1 MKEHET
7 EHEID
12 KDLVEF
18 HHAFVDA
25 LDDFIIQSVEVAEK
39 EFDVEASDAFSM
51 MASRMLFV
59 VVRGAI
65 KGGSTKESFLDIIG
79 NVYDM
84 TKLALSEPEGG
95 LQ

>member
-1 MKEHET
+1 MSEP
-7 EHEID
+7 EIQQEM
-12 KDLVEF
+12 VEF
-18 HHAFVDA
+18 HEAFVEA
-25 LDDFIIQSVEVAEK
+25 LDDFIVQSVEIAEN
-39 EFDVEASDAFSM
+39 EFDLEASDAFSM

-59 VVRGAI
+59 VVRGAV